1 MDDEEASGGVGRSVD
16 LLLGTKTVLSEVC
29 RAGSR

>member
-1 MDDEEASGGVGRSVD
+1 MDDEEASGASGQGVD
-16 LLLGTKTVLSEVC
+16 LLGTKTVLSEVC